1 MSCWSAGH
9 NKVNAFVFKH
19 AEPARRFM
27 SAARAT
33 GPWAGAPCGM
43 SKRAHARSRKRSS
56 RTPLE
61 VLFGSKMLL
70 FGSKLN
76 CCCCWGLGSA
86 RGWVVVVGGAIVY
99 IGHVF
104 MEVLSRL
111 VVVLDHI
118 LAVDH
123 TIARDVNAIQPINLA
138 ILVEI
143 I

>member
-1 MSCWSAGH
+1 MQY
-9 NKVNAFVFKH
+9 VQ
-19 AEPARRFM
+19 AR
-27 SAARAT
+27 
-33 GPWAGAPCGM
+33 P
-43 SKRAHARSRKRSS
+43 RSRKRSS

-70 FGSKLN
+70 FGSKLLLLL
-76 CCCCWGLGSA
+76 LGP
-86 RGWVVVVGGAIVY
+86 WKWVVVVVGGAIVY

>member
-1 MSCWSAGH
+1 
-9 NKVNAFVFKH
+9 
-19 AEPARRFM
+19 M

-33 GPWAGAPCGM
+33 GPWAGAPCSM

-70 FGSKLN
+70 FGSKLLLLLL
-76 CCCCWGLGSA
+76 LGP
-86 RGWVVVVGGAIVY
+86 WMWVVVVVGGAIVY

-138 ILVEI
+138 ILAVEI

>member
-33 GPWAGAPCGM
+33 GPWAGAPCSM

-70 FGSKLN
+70 FGSKLLLLLL
-76 CCCCWGLGSA
+76 LGP
-86 RGWVVVVGGAIVY
+86 WMWVVVVVGGAIVY

-138 ILVEI
+138 ILAVEI

>member
-1 MSCWSAGH
+1 
-9 NKVNAFVFKH
+9 
-19 AEPARRFM
+19 
-27 SAARAT
+27 
-33 GPWAGAPCGM
+33 
-43 SKRAHARSRKRSS
+43 
-56 RTPLE
+56 
-61 VLFGSKMLL
+61 MLL
-70 FGSKLN
+70 FGGSKLN

-86 RGWVVVVGGAIVY
+86 RGWVVVGGAIVY

>member
-1 MSCWSAGH
+1 
-9 NKVNAFVFKH
+9 
-19 AEPARRFM
+19 
-27 SAARAT
+27 
-33 GPWAGAPCGM
+33 M

-70 FGSKLN
+70 FGSKLLLL
-76 CCCCWGLGSA
+76 LGPWKWV
-86 RGWVVVVGGAIVY
+86 WVVVVGGAIVY

>member
-1 MSCWSAGH
+1 
-9 NKVNAFVFKH
+9 
-19 AEPARRFM
+19 
-27 SAARAT
+27 
-33 GPWAGAPCGM
+33 
-43 SKRAHARSRKRSS
+43 
-56 RTPLE
+56 
-61 VLFGSKMLL
+61 
-70 FGSKLN
+70 
-76 CCCCWGLGSA
+76 
-86 RGWVVVVGGAIVY
+86 
-99 IGHVF
+99 